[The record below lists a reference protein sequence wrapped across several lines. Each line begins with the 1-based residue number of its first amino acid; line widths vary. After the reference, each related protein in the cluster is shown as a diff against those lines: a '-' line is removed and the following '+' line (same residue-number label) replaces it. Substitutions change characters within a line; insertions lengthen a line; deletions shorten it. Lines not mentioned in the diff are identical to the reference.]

1 MKTNDKENIY
11 RWFAAPIRA
20 LIYPAQ
26 ENRIVLIHISLQVK
40 EEVANAL
47 DRLLQF
53 EQVLQRVI
61 HDARKTAGCLKYDWY
76 RASGQFRQFIAYGEF
91 DSQENFEEYLD
102 SEVFQRMGQELRPF
116 LAAPPVFKHY
126 EATILENS

>member
-1 MKTNDKENIY
+1 M
-11 RWFAAPIRA
+11 
-20 LIYPAQ
+20 
-26 ENRIVLIHISLQVK
+26 VLIHISLQVK

-61 HDARKTAGCLKYDWY
+61 NDARKTTGCLKYDWY

-91 DSQENFEEYLD
+91 DAAENFEQYLD
-102 SEVFQRMGQELRPF
+102 SNIFRRIDQELMPF
-116 LAAPPVFKHY
+116 LAAPPIFKHY
-126 EATILENS
+126 EATILESSLADTFPNTRQQKQD

>member
-1 MKTNDKENIY
+1 MRINNKENIFH
-11 RWFAAPIRA
+11 WLATPTRA
-20 LIYPAQ
+20 HIYKTKA
-26 ENRIVLIHISLQVK
+26 NRMVLTHVSLQVK

-61 HDARKTAGCLKYDWY
+61 NEARKTTGCLKYDWY

-91 DSQENFEEYLD
+91 DSPENFEQYLD
-102 SEVFQRMGQELRPF
+102 SNVFQRIEHELLPF
-116 LAAPPVFKHY
+116 LATPPVCKHY
-126 EATILENS
+126 EATVLESS

>member
-1 MKTNDKENIY
+1 M
-11 RWFAAPIRA
+11 
-20 LIYPAQ
+20 
-26 ENRIVLIHISLQVK
+26 VLIHVSLQVK

-61 HDARKTAGCLKYDWY
+61 NEARETTGCLKYDWY

-91 DSQENFEEYLD
+91 DSSENFEQYLD
-102 SEVFQRMGQELRPF
+102 SNVFQRIDHELMPF

-126 EATILENS
+126 EATILESGLRRYISRTS

>member
-20 LIYPAQ
+20 LIYPTQ
-26 ENRIVLIHISLQVK
+26 ENRMFLIHISLQVK

-61 HDARKTAGCLKYDWY
+61 HDARKTTGCLKYDWY
-76 RASGQFRQFIAYGEF
+76 RASGQFRQFVAYGEF
-91 DSQENFEEYLD
+91 DSQENFEGYLD
-102 SEVFQRMGQELRPF
+102 SEVFQRIGKELAPF

-126 EATILENS
+126 EANLLENS